1 MLSKDYR
8 MNAGSFF
15 KKAGSKRKR
24 YEEIAGELGI
34 SVNTVKYHIKN
45 AISRLN
51 ADLSR
56 YLLILFCCFCI

>member
-15 KKAGSKRKR
+15 KKAG

-56 YLLILFCCFCI
+56 YLLILLCCFCI